1 MDGISPAVEED
12 RVSDSRPAIIRRA
25 KPDGRLCTLWIV
37 VKRPD
42 LVQSVDHEPSEVEAQ
57 AALDR
62 TARERLAM
70 SAREFVSERDALED
84 AWAGSGEHSARDEG
98 W

>member
-1 MDGISPAVEED
+1 MENRNPI
-12 RVSDSRPAIIRRA
+12 
-25 KPDGRLCTLWIV
+25 K
-37 VKRPD
+37 
-42 LVQSVDHEPSEVEAQ
+42 SVDHEPAEAEAQ

-62 TARERLAM
+62 RTRERIAM

-84 AWAGSGEHSARDEG
+84 AWAGSGERSTRDEG